1 MSFKSGFVAVV
12 GKPNVGKST
21 LINALLGR
29 KVSIVSPKAQTTRNN
44 IMGVLNNPEY
54 QVVFIDTPGIHKSK
68 NSLDKFMQKSI
79 DTATNDVDLLLY
91 LLDGSKEFDKSDL
104 DTLAKYCSQG
114 YPVFAVVNK
123 IDTGSFETLYP
134 KMAVL
139 NTIQGITD
147 VYAISSTTG
156 KNLDLLLQGILK
168 HLNDTVKYFPDDEYT
183 DKDIYFTLAEIIREK
198 MLWTL
203 DDEIPHGVG
212 VVIDS
217 VEDKDKVAVINATIF
232 CERDSHKTIII
243 GNKGSMLSRIGASC
257 REAMQKVLGK
267 TVYLDLFIKVKPNWR
282 DREGVISSLGY
293 KDIN

>member
-1 MSFKSGFVAVV
+1 
-12 GKPNVGKST
+12 
-21 LINALLGR
+21 
-29 KVSIVSPKAQTTRNN
+29 
-44 IMGVLNNPEY
+44 
-54 QVVFIDTPGIHKSK
+54 
-68 NSLDKFMQKSI
+68 MQKSI
-79 DTATNDVDLLLY
+79 DNATSDVDLLLY
-91 LLDGSKEFDKSDL
+91 LLDGSKEFEKSDL
-104 DTLAKYCSQG
+104 DTLAKYCSHG

-139 NTIQGITD
+139 NTIKGITD

-156 KNLDLLLQGILK
+156 KNLDILLDGILK
-168 HLNDTVKYFPDDEYT
+168 YINDDIKYFPDEEYT

-217 VEDKDKVAVINATIF
+217 VEDKDKVAVISATIF
-232 CERDSHKTIII
+232 CERDSHKSIII
-243 GNKGSMLSRIGASC
+243 GNKGAMLSKIGASC

-282 DREGVISSLGY
+282 DREGVISTLGY
-293 KDIN
+293 KDTH

>member
-44 IMGVLNNPEY
+44 IMGVLNNPDY
-54 QVVFIDTPGIHKSK
+54 QIVFIDTPGIHKSK

-79 DTATNDVDLLLY
+79 DTATSNVDLLLY
-91 LLDGSKEFDKSDL
+91 LLDGSREFDKSDI
-104 DTLAKYCSQG
+104 DTLSRYCTG
-114 YPVFAVVNK
+114 NYPVFAVVNK
-123 IDTGSFETLYP
+123 IDTGSFESLYP

-139 NTIQGITD
+139 NTIPNLTA

-156 KNLDLLLQGILK
+156 KNLDLLLSGILDK
-168 HLNDTVKYFPDDEYT
+168 LTDNVKYFPDDEYT

-198 MLWTL
+198 MLWIL

-212 VVIDS
+212 VVIDNLEDNDNLS
-217 VEDKDKVAVINATIF
+217 VVHATIF
-232 CERDSHKTIII
+232 CERDSHKSIII
-243 GNKGSMLSRIGASC
+243 GNKGAMLSRIGTAC
-257 REAMQKVLGK
+257 REAMQKVLQK
-267 TVYLDLFIKVKPNWR
+267 PVYLDLFVKVKPGWR
-282 DREGVISSLGY
+282 DREGVISTLGY
-293 KDIN
+293 KDTK